1 MAQPMCGTGRVGLRK
16 IQSQAAQAIT
26 WVVRTQ
32 PNTDDPERPPKR
44 DCAPQTMSIAHPIQ
58 GVKRLRDR
66 PESIAE
72 DEANI
77 GFGG

>member
-1 MAQPMCGTGRVGLRK
+1 
-16 IQSQAAQAIT
+16 
-26 WVVRTQ
+26 
-32 PNTDDPERPPKR
+32 
-44 DCAPQTMSIAHPIQ
+44 MSIAHPIQ